1 MFSFVGFVFLSGF
14 FLGILATLAAE
25 AAGLMYL
32 LKRLNRKRDRI
43 ESKPASDPSS
53 KDFNPPRE
61 SIDVC
66 INKQVI
72 DLNPSLEF
80 FSLRVLCF
88 RDREIRKV
96 RPLKKCSNSGSNSE
110 MCACCFRCE
119 N

>member
-14 FLGILATLAAE
+14 FVGILATLAAE

-80 FSLRVLCF
+80 FFFEGFCVS
-88 RDREIRKV
+88 EIER
-96 RPLKKCSNSGSNSE
+96 
-110 MCACCFRCE
+110 
-119 N
+119 